1 MCLTERESAWKHD
14 LFDKL
19 KDEEDE
25 KPSSTTKNW
34 VISLGI
40 KMSGS
45 LLHSG
50 KCFFM
55 RTMTAGDEDW
65 LVMCSFYILIE
76 YILWS
81 LLYA

>member
-40 KMSGS
+40 KMSVS
-45 LLHSG
+45 LLHFW

-55 RTMTAGDEDW
+55 RTMTAGDE
-65 LVMCSFYILIE
+65 E
-76 YILWS
+76 
-81 LLYA
+81 